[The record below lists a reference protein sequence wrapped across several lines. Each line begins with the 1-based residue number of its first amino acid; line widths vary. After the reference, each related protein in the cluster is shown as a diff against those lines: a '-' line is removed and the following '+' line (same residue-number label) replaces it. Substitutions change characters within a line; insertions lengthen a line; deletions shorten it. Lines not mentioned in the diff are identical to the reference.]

1 MNIFETILSP
11 FIYFIEQ
18 VFLLGYTIS
27 GNYGLSIIFLSLI
40 VSLLLLPVFIMI
52 ERAKKRDDVVKAKMK
67 PLLDEIKRCYK
78 GQERYYYIKT
88 INRQHNYSSIRALVP
103 ILSLLLQIPFF
114 IAAYQFLE
122 NFEPMA
128 GVSFLFIKNLS
139 EPDALLGV
147 INILPII
154 MTVVNLLT
162 AYYYTRNGNVAE
174 RKQMIVVA
182 AIFLI
187 LLFNLPAGLVLYW
200 TMNNVFSFLRLFVT
214 NPEVFRK
221 GKKQKI
227 EKAVFTS
234 LIKKQLLPH
243 KKVISIIF
251 YVVTGLAVFSQ
262 LNWAFNQNFD
272 DIVPRLFMA
281 LGAGIIVTF
290 LSAIAILASKKG
302 DSIFAKI
309 KVKPKVFY
317 SLLFLTIY
325 FHLAAIYYFT
335 GENIELSY
343 MALVVLIPTQFIA
356 FLYFLR
362 AKKQVNFSL
371 FLILSFILIFTF
383 ITQIFNLIV
392 FISGNPIELSFLNLS
407 IVIANS
413 TLANIISA
421 GIVFVLLTTPYYL
434 KIEKVK
440 LAALEKSNW
449 VLFLF
454 SVFYLVGFVFLWNP
468 LSIYSSFP
476 ETFEFP
482 GVNIL
487 SNNFGLFIKSL
498 IFSVVIYLIVPK
510 KVKRILLFIS
520 LFLVVSSFI
529 YSTIIPINVGSLQVT
544 KFSQQGNLASALLNY
559 FLEGL
564 LLIGI
569 AFGIGLIFKKKV
581 FKFALIAV
589 LLLNIV
595 LISQSLYDVVQ
606 SGDFTRK
613 EIILKSEKSI
623 PFSKEKKNVV
633 FFIVDMFHGWSMHDI
648 IKDNPKISNQYE
660 GFVYYPNTLSVGTM
674 TAPSISAMM
683 LGLDYSPDA
692 FNIDSTRT
700 IGEKITEVCEI
711 FQDQISDNGYDFTST
726 RMVYSKIDKSGFD
739 NYLPSW
745 TDDWSNKLNME
756 SEHEMGYTILWE
768 NALFFSA
775 PLFLKPEIYKDGM
788 WMHKKRE
795 VREVT
800 TKTKRYYFMQ
810 ILPKISN
817 PNSENPNFIYI
828 HSMVSHHP
836 WDIVDDE
843 GVFHT
848 DVSPFENNKWTIE
861 TFGKWLD
868 WMKKNGVYDNTK
880 IILVSDHGPHW
891 GHYEGDFEIDV
902 PFKNNTKKASEKHR
916 MTMNALLLV
925 KDFNAKGTLKTDW
938 RFMSNSDVNAIAFDK
953 NDPTKWK
960 TPYHRTLQTWDP
972 RWSYNFA
979 KEKKFNISTSYFVE
993 DDYFDFS
1000 KWKKR

>member
-27 GNYGLSIIFLSLI
+27 GNYGLSIVFLSLI
-40 VSLLLLPVFIMI
+40 VSLLLLPVFILI
-52 ERAKKRDDVVKAKMK
+52 ERAKKRDDIVKAKMK

-88 INRQHNYSSIRALVP
+88 INRQHNYSSFRSLIP

-122 NFEPMA
+122 SFEPMA

-139 EPDALLGV
+139 EPDALLGI

-227 EKAVFTS
+227 EKPASTS

-371 FLILSFILIFTF
+371 FLILSFVLVFAF

-392 FISGNPIELSFLNLS
+392 FVSGNPIELSFLNLS
-407 IVIANS
+407 IIIANS

-421 GIVFVLLTTPYYL
+421 GIVFVLLATPYYL

-476 ETFEFP
+476 ESFEFP

-487 SNNFGLFIKSL
+487 SNNFGLFIKAL

-520 LFLVVSSFI
+520 LFLVVSSFV

-544 KFSQQGNLASALLNY
+544 KFSQQGNPGFCSFKLFSR
-559 FLEGL
+559 GL
-564 LLIGI
+564 
-569 AFGIGLIFKKKV
+569 
-581 FKFALIAV
+581 
-589 LLLNIV
+589 
-595 LISQSLYDVVQ
+595 VVD
-606 SGDFTRK
+606 GNRF
-613 EIILKSEKSI
+613 
-623 PFSKEKKNVV
+623 
-633 FFIVDMFHGWSMHDI
+633 W
-648 IKDNPKISNQYE
+648 Y
-660 GFVYYPNTLSVGTM
+660 
-674 TAPSISAMM
+674 
-683 LGLDYSPDA
+683 
-692 FNIDSTRT
+692 
-700 IGEKITEVCEI
+700 
-711 FQDQISDNGYDFTST
+711 
-726 RMVYSKIDKSGFD
+726 
-739 NYLPSW
+739 
-745 TDDWSNKLNME
+745 WSN
-756 SEHEMGYTILWE
+756 I
-768 NALFFSA
+768 
-775 PLFLKPEIYKDGM
+775 
-788 WMHKKRE
+788 
-795 VREVT
+795 
-800 TKTKRYYFMQ
+800 
-810 ILPKISN
+810 
-817 PNSENPNFIYI
+817 
-828 HSMVSHHP
+828 
-836 WDIVDDE
+836 
-843 GVFHT
+843 
-848 DVSPFENNKWTIE
+848 
-861 TFGKWLD
+861 
-868 WMKKNGVYDNTK
+868 
-880 IILVSDHGPHW
+880 
-891 GHYEGDFEIDV
+891 
-902 PFKNNTKKASEKHR
+902 
-916 MTMNALLLV
+916 
-925 KDFNAKGTLKTDW
+925 
-938 RFMSNSDVNAIAFDK
+938 
-953 NDPTKWK
+953 
-960 TPYHRTLQTWDP
+960 
-972 RWSYNFA
+972 
-979 KEKKFNISTSYFVE
+979 
-993 DDYFDFS
+993 
-1000 KWKKR
+1000 